1 MTLIGSGLSHF
12 EILKFDIFYLRLKKL
27 KDLFSNQTCDDKN
40 VKPLTKYRFV
50 EKLGFCDFSK
60 CSNQIMT
67 CSSDNGTL
75 FQNDFSFFVLKILR
89 TTQRKSFVKLA
100 SVDLILNHL

>member
-40 VKPLTKYRFV
+40 VKPFTKYLFLKSSAFV
-50 EKLGFCDFSK
+50 IF
-60 CSNQIMT
+60 NAQIR
-67 CSSDNGTL
+67 L
-75 FQNDFSFFVLKILR
+75 
-89 TTQRKSFVKLA
+89 
-100 SVDLILNHL
+100 